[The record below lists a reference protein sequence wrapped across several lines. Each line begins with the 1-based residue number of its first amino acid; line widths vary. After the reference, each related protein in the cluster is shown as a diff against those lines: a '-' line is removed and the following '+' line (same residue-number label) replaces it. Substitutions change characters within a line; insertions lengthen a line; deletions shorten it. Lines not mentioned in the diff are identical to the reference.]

1 MADYNPSVA
10 LGINAPD
17 PQGGLNTLS
26 KILGLGQQGL
36 AIKGQQSENVTRAA
50 MATEAAQ
57 NAKEKM
63 AGAQLLSDP
72 VGTGIVDADGNPT
85 KDAQK
90 IIYKA
95 MPTTGSAHYQGLLT
109 GAKSKV
115 EFNRSVNNLSA
126 DERAEVGSMF
136 SGAAAGA
143 QSVDEVNTA
152 AQNFLK
158 QKEGLPTYG
167 DFKTIV
173 DTGSHIVNHV
183 NDQEQKQG
191 KIIPVG
197 QESWRR
203 GAFGLGRQ
211 VLGAA
216 GVVGSGGVGAPSN
229 DQIDTG
235 GTVQPVVRAP
245 ALQGGA
251 PTAAGP
257 PIQKTIAPGVVTSPA
272 GPLARTTA
280 GGEVIPLT
288 DKSNVNITA
297 AQKIGQVG
305 QAEGVSNRVQQ
316 ALHQANSTVQAQD
329 ALTRAKAI
337 LESPESPN
345 TGAGFEKVK
354 EFKNF
359 LSTLGIDTAG
369 AEDMNAL
376 TKNLARYEA
385 SRATAAGLGSTDA
398 ARELAHNGSP
408 GVQLDNKALQG
419 IVNQSIATEKA
430 IAAYAKVQSKTNDP
444 QQMLKNETDFR
455 NLPNVIKAYEYGM
468 SRNPAEANA
477 FLHQHG
483 MTPKEMSEAR
493 KALKEFEA
501 R

>member
-1 MADYNPSVA
+1 MADYNPAVS
-10 LGINAPD
+10 LQINSPD

-50 MATEAAQ
+50 QATEAQQ

-63 AGAQLLSDP
+63 AGAKLLSDP
-72 VGTGIVDADGNPT
+72 VGNGLVDSDGNPT

-90 IIYKA
+90 IIYQA
-95 MPTTGSAHYQGLLT
+95 MPTTGSEHYQGLLT

-126 DERAEVGSMF
+126 EERSEVGGML
-136 SGAAAGA
+136 SGSAAAA
-143 QSVDEVNTA
+143 KSPDEVNTA
-152 AQNFLK
+152 AQNFLETK
-158 QKEGLPTYG
+158 KGLSTYG
-167 DFKTIV
+167 DFKNIV
-173 DTGSHIVNHV
+173 NTGLQVVNHV
-183 NDQEQKQG
+183 DAKQKEAGQ
-191 KIIPVG
+191 IIPAG
-197 QESWRR
+197 QEGWRR
-203 GAFGLGRQ
+203 AALGMGRQ
-211 VLGAA
+211 VIGAA
-216 GVVGSGGVGAPSN
+216 GVVGAGGIAAPQGATV
-229 DQIDTG
+229 DTG
-235 GTVQPVVRAP
+235 GAIQPGATAP
-245 ALQGGA
+245 ALQGGGFT
-251 PTAAGP
+251 PAGP
-257 PIQKTIAPGVVTSPA
+257 AIPRTIAPSVVTSPA

-280 GGEVIPLT
+280 GGEVIPLA

-297 AQKIGQVG
+297 AQKISQVG

-337 LESPESPN
+337 LESPEAPN

-359 LSTLGIDTAG
+359 LSTLGVDTAG

-483 MTPKEMSEAR
+483 ITPKEMAEAR
-493 KALKEFEA
+493 KALKEFES